1 MRNEQQQRQMTEAAR
16 MENARK
22 ECIAAVFSKYTT
34 LIQCEANSR
43 KILEDIVYWTQIPD
57 AIPTLDAFEAMLLE
71 NPDHI
76 KNYATQSIERSK
88 EQIIEEV
95 LTLLESRNGG
105 RDGKFDSYNL
115 RSEEARM
122 RSWSLNDL
130 RARLNEIKVRQR
142 MAVEPV
148 SALKTF
154 VADAHRV
161 TNEFAGWP
169 NLPKSMW
176 SSSQGRTI
184 TVDADY
190 LNHLGKHDKYEFSR
204 FVKLYGSAQI
214 DHRRGLK

>member
-122 RSWSLNDL
+122 RSWSLESL
-130 RARLNEIKVRQR
+130 RTRLNEIKVRQR

-190 LNHLGKHDKYEFSR
+190 LNHLGKHDKYEFAR
-204 FVKLYGSAQI
+204 LVKFYGSAQI
-214 DHRRGLK
+214 DRRRGLK